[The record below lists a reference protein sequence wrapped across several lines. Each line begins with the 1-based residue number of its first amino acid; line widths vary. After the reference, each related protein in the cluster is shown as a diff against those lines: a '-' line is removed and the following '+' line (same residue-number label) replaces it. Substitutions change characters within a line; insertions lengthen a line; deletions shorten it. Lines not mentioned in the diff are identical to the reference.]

1 MTRPTR
7 RSGRGVPHAALLGA
21 VGCVWVVSA
30 TSCAKFADP
39 STVDDLRVLA
49 VRAEPSEV
57 ILNLSPGSDISAV
70 VIPEISL
77 SPLIVDPRGNGRP
90 VLLRVSACAN
100 DPGAMSPP
108 NNGADP
114 TGFPSG
120 GARTTVGSALCD
132 GAATEVSLGPDVD
145 FAANPTLVARLD
157 PAWVANAFAK
167 DIFLGPDGRVHG
179 GFDLGMPVVFELTAQ
194 AGDETVRAIK
204 RVTFWAAPVREGQ
217 LPNLTPEISAV
228 SAYDRRDPV
237 TAEPI
242 AGARQAM
249 DEGVPFP
256 VETSDFW
263 IDPAPGV
270 AEPYVTAVLDRL
282 TGQVVPHEVP
292 RETLHYTFFAPAG
305 TFSPFETS
313 SEPPPGVT
321 VSYRVHIE
329 SRYQRPAPGTDTADV
344 TIWIVVR
351 DERGGASWVTRT
363 LHLPDTATLEG
374 AHP

>member
-1 MTRPTR
+1 M
-7 RSGRGVPHAALLGA
+7 
-21 VGCVWVVSA
+21 
-30 TSCAKFADP
+30 
-39 STVDDLRVLA
+39 DDLRVLA

-57 ILNLSPGSDISAV
+57 ILSLSPGGDLSAA

-77 SPLIVDPRGNGRP
+77 SPLIVDPRGNGRT

-100 DPGAMSPP
+100 DPGATSPP
-108 NNGADP
+108 NNAADP

-120 GARTTVGSALCD
+120 GARTTVGSALCE
-132 GAATEVSLGPDVD
+132 GAATEVSLGPEVD
-145 FAANPTLVARLD
+145 FAANPNVVARLD
-157 PAWVANAFAK
+157 PGWVANAFAK

-204 RVTFWAAPVREGQ
+204 RVTFWAGPVRDDQ

-228 SAYDRRDPV
+228 NAYDRRDPV

-242 AGARQAM
+242 AGARQPI
-249 DEGVPFP
+249 DEGVPFS
-256 VETSDFW
+256 VETLDPW
-263 IDPAPGV
+263 IDPAPAT

-282 TGQVVPHEVP
+282 TGQVVPQDVP
-292 RETLHYTFFAPAG
+292 RETLHYAFFATAG

-321 VSYRVHIE
+321 VSSRVHIE
-329 SRYQRPAPGTDTADV
+329 SRYRRPAPGTDTGDV

-363 LHLPDTATLEG
+363 LHLLDTAALGG
-374 AHP
+374 AYP